1 MSKCPFDPFFIHSQH
16 NNFHATIMHKKS
28 KKTQYDTLFE
38 EELLPHVTAL
48 QTFAYHLTYNQEDAD
63 DLVQE
68 TYLKAYRFIE
78 KYEKGTNAKAWL
90 FKILKNAFIN
100 EYRKK
105 SKQPTK
111 VDFEDIVAYHD
122 TDDVRVTG
130 YSDLREEIFLHM
142 MGDEVTSAINSLPID
157 FRTVILLCDIEGF
170 TYEEISAIIDVPIGT
185 VRSRLFRA
193 RNLLKEKLTD
203 YAQQHGYTD
212 VRGQK
217 RLTRG
222 QSSIDENNREEE

>member
-1 MSKCPFDPFFIHSQH
+1 MPNKP
-16 NNFHATIMHKKS
+16 AKS
-28 KKTQYDTLFE
+28 QYDSIFE
-38 EELLPHVTAL
+38 KELLPHVGAL

-68 TYLKAYRFIE
+68 TYLKAYRFID

-90 FKILKNAFIN
+90 FKILKNAYIN

-105 SKQPTK
+105 VRQPTK
-111 VDFEDIVAYHD
+111 VDFEDIVAFHD
-122 TDDVRVTG
+122 TDDDHVSG

-142 MGDEVTSAINSLPID
+142 MGDEVTTAINSLPID

-170 TYEEISAIIDVPIGT
+170 TYEEIAAIIDVPIGT

-193 RNLLKEKLTD
+193 RNLLKEKLTE
-203 YAQQHGYTD
+203 YARQHGYTD

-217 RLTRG
+217 KSKRTTPAKTKD
-222 QSSIDENNREEE
+222 QSEEE